1 MTENTQNEQEATTV
15 QTLNVNQ
22 YVSQD
27 LRNSILIVSI
37 VVNLVV
43 LTTWIALQ
51 VTTQFDG
58 EVAGLLFNR

>member
-1 MTENTQNEQEATTV
+1 MTENTQNEQEVATV
-15 QTLNVNQ
+15 QIVNGNH

-27 LRNSILIVSI
+27 LKNSILIVSI

-58 EVAGLLFNR
+58 EVAGFLFNR